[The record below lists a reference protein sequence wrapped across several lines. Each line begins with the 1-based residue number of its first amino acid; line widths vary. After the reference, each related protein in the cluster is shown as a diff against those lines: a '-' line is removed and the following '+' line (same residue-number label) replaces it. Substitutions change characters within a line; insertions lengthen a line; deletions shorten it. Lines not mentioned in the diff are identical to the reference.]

1 MANDPTD
8 VPRWKLRLTNYTNAV
23 DGVAEAVALSAS
35 RPLSE
40 LEKAG
45 TIQRFEIAWE
55 LGWKLLADYLT
66 DALAPPEEYTP
77 TKTIRAA
84 MSAGILHDGDG
95 WIAAGRARN
104 IVSHTYSEEA
114 RDRALQD
121 IAARY
126 LPLLAELRDTMKMR
140 AA

>member
-1 MANDPTD
+1 MEPDLL
-8 VPRWKLRLTNYTNAV
+8 PRWRMRLANFTVAV
-23 DGVAEAVALSAS
+23 DDLAAAVALSHE
-35 RPLSE
+35 RPLSD

-45 TIQRFEIAWE
+45 AIQRFEIAWE

-66 DALAPPEEYTP
+66 DALAPPEEFTP

-84 MSAGILHDGDG
+84 MVAGIVTDGDG
-95 WIAAGRARN
+95 WMAAGRARN
-104 IVSHTYSEEA
+104 IISHTYSEA
-114 RDRALQD
+114 SRDRTLAD

-126 LPLLAELRDTMKMR
+126 LSLFVTLRDDMVRR